1 MHIAPVESTTKLRGQ
16 IYDLTRQTPL
26 QQVVEAITGTSVE
39 PAATVEEM
47 GWMLS
52 DLTPADLN
60 DIHRI
65 ADKRAQ
71 RELRDI
77 ISAQRKSNK
86 YTGKFADLADL
97 ADTQRIIQEQNEGK
111 PWNKIFSSDINT
123 YGQEILDEIGVGKIE
138 RNLSKLG
145 KWGENMSVFNRA
157 ASKDQANRIAA
168 AYGEEVKKGLNEDI
182 EAKTKEYVKAAD
194 ELSSYRRQNNISNL
208 AEGIV
213 LRKRAD
219 AHGYGVSNLESL
231 GEQIKLARK
240 GNLVDVD
247 KFTNAM
253 YNAQMRKFVAN
264 QGDEA
269 LMKAQDLKD
278 TARRIKLMGSTAT
291 GGNPWSEGLNISG
304 LSLFAADEIAEQA
317 GKSILG
323 AGIATLGS
331 AVAGG
336 YGMKRA
342 IDGAINSRLAEASR
356 LLRQDSKIDAETGQW
371 IQKNLKVEIDERI
384 EQWASEWQREHP
396 NAKHIPTDAM
406 HKEVDRVVKQ
416 ELVKLKAIKDLPE
429 WLIKGMATRATAA
442 TVTGNTLFN

>member
-1 MHIAPVESTTKLRGQ
+1 MSIS
-16 IYDLTRQTPL
+16 PL
-26 QQVVEAITGTSVE
+26 FRWPNSV
-39 PAATVEEM
+39 
-47 GWMLS
+47 
-52 DLTPADLN
+52 N
-60 DIHRI
+60 HY
-65 ADKRAQ
+65 
-71 RELRDI
+71 RDV

-86 YTGKFADLADL
+86 YTGKFADLAD
-97 ADTQRIIQEQNEGK
+97 TQRIIEEQNEGK

-157 ASKDQANRIAA
+157 ARKDQANRIAA
-168 AYGEEVKKGLNEDI
+168 YGEDVKKGLNEDI

-194 ELSSYRRQNNISNL
+194 EFSAYRRQNNISNL

-219 AHGYGVSNLESL
+219 AHGYGVANLESL

-240 GNLVDVD
+240 GNLIDVD

-278 TARRIKLMGSTAT
+278 TARRIKLMGSTAS

-304 LSLFAADEIAEQA
+304 LSLIATDEIAEQA

-331 AVAGG
+331 AIAGG
-336 YGMKRA
+336 YGLKRA

-371 IQKNLKVEIDERI
+371 IQKNLKVEIDDQI

-396 NAKHIPTDAM
+396 NATHIPLDEM
-406 HKEVDRVVKQ
+406 HKEVDKVVKR

-442 TVTGNTLFN
+442 TLTGNTLFD